1 MHILILFADICK
13 IFLGAF
19 FGAACAFE
27 YERRSKR
34 DEKMK
39 KQMVAL
45 RMLNSHS
52 PHALIA
58 FWFIH
63 KQFLVLKS
71 KIQTVDLIA
80 TIPECNEAS
89 DNSNG

>member
-45 RMLNSHS
+45 RDAQFSLASRINS
-52 PHALIA
+52 LLV
-58 FWFIH
+58 IH
-63 KQFLVLKS
+63 KQFLVPQEQDPNRW
-71 KIQTVDLIA
+71 I
-80 TIPECNEAS
+80 
-89 DNSNG
+89 